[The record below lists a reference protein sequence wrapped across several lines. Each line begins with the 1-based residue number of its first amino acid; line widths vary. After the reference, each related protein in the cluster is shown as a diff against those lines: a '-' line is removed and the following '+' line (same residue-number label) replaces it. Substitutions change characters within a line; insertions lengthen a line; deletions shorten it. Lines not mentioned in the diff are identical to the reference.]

1 MSETDDPDVRVVNL
15 GFWET
20 TVSSPSDILRCPV
33 SYHLEVRKARRRI
46 PRIRKVLMTDL
57 L

>member
-20 TVSSPSDILRCPV
+20 TVSSPSDILRCLV
-33 SYHLEVRKARRRI
+33 SSHLVRKARRRI
-46 PRIRKVLMTDL
+46 PRIRKVLMTDFL
-57 L
+57 